1 MAAEETLR
9 LKSQYNVYANIFF
22 LGEPVFLH
30 LTKKKKKK
38 RNLEKANL
46 FLAKSTAQPSF
57 CRSGSVVD
65 RFESRLNRVEFSAQ
79 IVLISRKVMYFMG
92 LVRRLESNI
101 LASFTSLVQF
111 R

>member
-1 MAAEETLR
+1 MAAKETLR

-30 LTKKKKKK
+30 LTQKKKK
-38 RNLEKANL
+38 RNIEKANL

-79 IVLISRKVMYFMG
+79 IVLIPLKVRYFMG

>member
-30 LTKKKKKK
+30 LTNNKK